1 MSDTMEKQYG
11 AQTQTNIQ
19 SRKRKSD
26 LPPKLRIH
34 PKINSKRSK
43 ILHVSDMVKTM
54 GNTHLDLRDFAQV
67 HANIH
72 CGPNQNHNVMQNLL
86 ITTILT

>member
-1 MSDTMEKQYG
+1 
-11 AQTQTNIQ
+11 
-19 SRKRKSD
+19 
-26 LPPKLRIH
+26 
-34 PKINSKRSK
+34 
-43 ILHVSDMVKTM
+43 MVKTM